1 MLRKIIDHIEYQQ
14 TDDGWTARKVHDDGQ
29 SIMEHKIT
37 DEEIES
43 IEAGNRPAWTILGLP
58 KIVVNQ
64 EVFKEN
70 GELTTES
77 WGFLLLT
84 PLAFALALSPSMP
97 WETTVPE
104 NQDWEDEEEAE
115 SVTKVPNPEESGF
128 DVPVL

>member
-43 IEAGNRPAWTILGLP
+43 IEAGNRPTWTILGLP
-58 KIVVNQ
+58 KFVVNQ

-70 GELTTES
+70 GEL
-77 WGFLLLT
+77 
-84 PLAFALALSPSMP
+84 
-97 WETTVPE
+97 
-104 NQDWEDEEEAE
+104 
-115 SVTKVPNPEESGF
+115 
-128 DVPVL
+128 

>member
-1 MLRKIIDHIEYQQ
+1 MLRKIIDNIEYQQ

-43 IEAGNRPAWTILGLP
+43 IEAGNRPTWTILGLP

-70 GELTTES
+70 GEL
-77 WGFLLLT
+77 
-84 PLAFALALSPSMP
+84 
-97 WETTVPE
+97 
-104 NQDWEDEEEAE
+104 
-115 SVTKVPNPEESGF
+115 
-128 DVPVL
+128 

>member
-1 MLRKIIDHIEYQQ
+1 MTVRARVLC
-14 TDDGWTARKVHDDGQ
+14 GWLLAV
-29 SIMEHKIT
+29 SF
-37 DEEIES
+37 
-43 IEAGNRPAWTILGLP
+43 ILMSG
-58 KIVVNQ
+58 KSFIG
-64 EVFKEN
+64 N

-104 NQDWEDEEEAE
+104 NLDWGDEEETE